1 MAKND
6 NVSRIVSLHVS
17 PADREIISV
26 SKGNRNRKQRSSGL
40 YLVRSGNIYLF
51 QIRIPKRLSSRSK
64 STLVRISLG
73 PLAHKDAR
81 ETADAL
87 AALARQCFREIG
99 KRMTDNGA
107 EDLLNLLG
115 LGHEGPAGD
124 DWPSELISMFLKG
137 GLYDLRSPPREPTA
151 EEARGHELMRGMV
164 KIAKEVSAKQ
174 AGEPYNDLIADNAET
189 LVASHLAKFD
199 VATGPVSLPAQL
211 YSSARV
217 PDAPEPEVKTNESD
231 AEFLPAEA
239 GAANE
244 VVAAGV
250 QASDAEQVS
259 AAVAPAMPA
268 TAVSA
273 GKLISATRL
282 ITASGTPAF
291 MLDRRNVERPAS
303 RKPLFSKVASEYL
316 ARRRVSKSD
325 SNRDIETAAIR
336 LNLFAELI
344 GDHPV
349 DTYTGTD
356 LQAFIHLM
364 RDWPRLKKDQP
375 ANMTAR
381 QIIELTSQTNAER
394 LAEKTLRE
402 GYIAVVKAA
411 VHSGMTQHDYKS
423 PFAGATLIYPETAR
437 SSVPTE
443 PLSYTKIQRLFEV
456 GTASGMLDEAILP
469 LLAFLTGRR
478 LGLLIHLRGSD
489 FREKFQGVWV
499 AQTAGI
505 VQTPNGWKRLPTKTP
520 ASASFFVLHRF
531 LVEIGFVDWA
541 KSQGDEFLFRELM
554 RLADPSKSASSYM
567 GRLMERAGVKEG
579 KGEVFHSLRGG
590 YISESR
596 DQKIEKRERKL
607 QTGHE
612 IGDDEHDKYGF
623 KTLTEMQA
631 RMIAN
636 LPLNPEIDLSM
647 FHGLDFDKLAAAERT
662 RGRKPKAK
670 AKPEAKAKK

>member
-17 PADREIISV
+17 AADREIISA

-51 QIRIPKRLSSRSK
+51 QIRIPKRLSSRGR

-87 AALARQCFREIG
+87 AALARQCFREIE
-99 KRMTDNGA
+99 KRMT
-107 EDLLNLLG
+107 EDEALDVFNLLG
-115 LGHEGPAGD
+115 LDNDSSAGD
-124 DWPSELISMFLKG
+124 DWPSELISMFLKA
-137 GLYDLRSPPREPTA
+137 GLYDLRSPPREPTP

-199 VATGPVSLPAQL
+199 VATGPVSLPDQL

-217 PDAPEPEVKTNESD
+217 PDAPGPEVKTNESD
-231 AEFLPAEA
+231 AEILAAEA

-250 QASDAEQVS
+250 QASDAGQVS

-268 TAVSA
+268 AA
-273 GKLISATRL
+273 APPGRPISATRL
-282 ITASGTPAF
+282 ITSTGTPASK
-291 MLDRRNVERPAS
+291 LDRRYVDRPPS
-303 RKPLFSKVASEYL
+303 SKPLFSVVASEYL
-316 ARRRVSKSD
+316 ANRRASKSD
-325 SNRDIETAAIR
+325 GNRDIDTAEIR

-356 LQAFIHLM
+356 LQAFIYLM
-364 RDWPRLKKDQP
+364 GDWPKHKKDQP
-375 ANMTAR
+375 ANLTAR
-381 QIIELTSQTNAER
+381 QIIELTSQTDAER

-411 VHSGMTQHDYKS
+411 VHSGMTSYDYKS
-423 PFAGATLIYPETAR
+423 PFAGATLKYPETAR
-437 SSVPTE
+437 TSVATE
-443 PLSYTKIQRLFEV
+443 PLSYKKTERLLAV
-456 GTASGMLDEAILP
+456 GAASEFLDEVMLP
-469 LLAFLTGRR
+469 LLSLLTGRR
-478 LGLLIHLRGSD
+478 LGLLIHLCGSD
-489 FREKFQGVWV
+489 FREKFQGVWI
-499 AQTAGI
+499 AQTSGI
-505 VQTPNGWKRLPTKTP
+505 VLIDGRWKRVPVKTP
-520 ASASFFVLHRF
+520 ASTSFFVLHRF
-531 LVEIGFVDWA
+531 LVEIGFVEWA
-541 KSQGDEFLFRELM
+541 QSKGDEFLFPELI
-554 RLADPSKSASSYM
+554 RLADPSRSASSYM
-567 GRLMERAGVKEG
+567 GRLMKRAGVKQG
-579 KGEVFHSLRGG
+579 KGEVFHSLRGA

-596 DQKIEKRERKL
+596 DQKVEKRDRQL
-607 QTGHE
+607 QVGHE

-623 KTLTEMQA
+623 KTLTEKQA
-631 RMIAN
+631 RMLAN

-647 FHGLDFDKLAAAERT
+647 FHGLDFNKLYAAERT
-662 RGRKPKAK
+662 RGRKPN
-670 AKPEAKAKK
+670 AKPKAEAKK